1 MLELIE
7 QAARKE
13 EERENQRLAK
23 RVRLNA
29 AHFSV
34 PLKCLHIAASCQNN
48 GREGSTKGAK
58 EGRQER
64 AIGNK

>member
-7 QAARKE
+7 QAAGKE
-13 EERENQRLAK
+13 AERENKKLAK

-29 AHFSV
+29 IHFSV
-34 PLKCLHIAASCQNN
+34 PLKCLHIAASCQSN

-58 EGRQER
+58 ERRQER